1 MLAASPASSR
11 EREIV
16 DRGRFLGQVW
26 MAAAPGCLVTAPGGC
41 LAMEGFLPPLGT
53 ERQSLSRLLA
63 ARKPGGQ
70 PWTPPPEGHYVL
82 ACFDE
87 ADRSLCLLRGLSGGE
102 RLYYARLG
110 ELILFASTVRAL
122 LAHPDVGRE
131 LNPARSAEAVLT
143 GLTLFGADTLFDNV
157 HEVLAGHA
165 LHARAGR
172 LEQVWQWPGL
182 LEPREGGR
190 RRLARDYR
198 DALADSITLAA
209 GDARP
214 VAVSLSGGID
224 SAAVAA
230 LAVEAF
236 GADNVAA
243 FTYEFDDPAH
253 ANETPFAV
261 EVCRRL
267 GIRRHDV
274 LPIGLDEFLAT
285 IPETV
290 WRAEHFVH
298 WPKAFMLIAAR
309 RIREQGCRIVLS
321 GFGIGSHMGFL
332 EDLAWMIEQLPT
344 PGAARVLPW
353 LWRAA
358 KTRRG
363 RWLERAEAV
372 HPAFAS
378 TNLRLHY
385 LLTRLLGSRGL
396 AAPPS
401 RYYPRE
407 MRGLVEAAFDRRGEP
422 DPGLA
427 NAPLADLLKQ
437 HAFSHLVSCVDVTRW
452 EKPLRELG
460 VHRVSPAHFAR
471 CLPYAYLPYRPGPR
485 LWTSARTLRPGKH
498 LLRLAM
504 ADRLPN
510 SVLYRKKSWADA
522 VVSPTWMRAG
532 VRWMGRALAHGHT
545 LPGLDPDQ
553 CRDAL
558 RYWTPRSPQSTET
571 ALAFWRRIFVDLP
584 MHDRPPTWIELT
596 DRQRLAA

>member
-1 MLAASPASSR
+1 MTDLVGAFSLDGAPLGARLPAPVRRQMLAASPASSR

-363 RWLERAEAV
+363 GGSSGPRQCIQPS
-372 HPAFAS
+372 PAPICGCTICSPDYSAREVSPRRQAGTTRGRCEGWSRRRS
-378 TNLRLHY
+378 T
-385 LLTRLLGSRGL
+385 GGVSRI
-396 AAPPS
+396 
-401 RYYPRE
+401 
-407 MRGLVEAAFDRRGEP
+407 
-422 DPGLA
+422 
-427 NAPLADLLKQ
+427 
-437 HAFSHLVSCVDVTRW
+437 
-452 EKPLRELG
+452 
-460 VHRVSPAHFAR
+460 RVSR
-471 CLPYAYLPYRPGPR
+471 
-485 LWTSARTLRPGKH
+485 
-498 LLRLAM
+498 
-504 ADRLPN
+504 
-510 SVLYRKKSWADA
+510 
-522 VVSPTWMRAG
+522 MR
-532 VRWMGRALAHGHT
+532 
-545 LPGLDPDQ
+545 
-553 CRDAL
+553 
-558 RYWTPRSPQSTET
+558 RSPIS
-571 ALAFWRRIFVDLP
+571 
-584 MHDRPPTWIELT
+584 
-596 DRQRLAA
+596 